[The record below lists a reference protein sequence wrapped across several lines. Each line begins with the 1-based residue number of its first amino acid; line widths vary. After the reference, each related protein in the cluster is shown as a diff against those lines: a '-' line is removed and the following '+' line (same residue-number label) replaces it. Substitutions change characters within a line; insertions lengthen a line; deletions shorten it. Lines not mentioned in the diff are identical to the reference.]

1 MRGGFEEVAKMESGD
16 KKIQSC
22 GRNGK
27 CEKID
32 AHKLKEVEA
41 EAKAEAKALGKELQK
56 LPEDERK
63 AKAKEIREQKKEEG
77 DKSWETCPIEIPK
90 GLDSDCP
97 PVLKPGAVCKMSCGS
112 SGGLVKCA
120 GGEAKYPLV
129 RAVRRLP
136 SRSTTSPC
144 PAH

>member
-63 AKAKEIREQKKEEG
+63 AKAKEIREQQKEEG

-97 PVLKPGAVCKMSCGS
+97 PELKPGTACK
-112 SGGLVKCA
+112 VKCA
-120 GGEAKYPLV
+120 EGFA
-129 RAVRRLP
+129 P
-136 SRSTTSPC
+136 SGRSGVSPRSN
-144 PAH
+144 PPPPPPR